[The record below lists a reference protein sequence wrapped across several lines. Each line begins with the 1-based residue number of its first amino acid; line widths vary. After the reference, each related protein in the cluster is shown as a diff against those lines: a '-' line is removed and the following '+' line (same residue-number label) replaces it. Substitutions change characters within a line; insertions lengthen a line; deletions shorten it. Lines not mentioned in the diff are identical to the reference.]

1 MKLHTK
7 ILLGLA
13 LGAAAGVGANQ
24 FLPDAAWVSWF
35 ADNIA
40 NPVGQV
46 FLRMLLM
53 IVLPLVFASIAL
65 GVANMG
71 DLRSVGRVGGKTIG
85 YFLMSTA
92 ISAVIG
98 LTLVNTIRPGSGMP
112 PEMRQELFQT
122 YQGEAA
128 GLQARSE
135 IGFGIN
141 TFVNMVPRNPVE
153 AAANMDMLGV
163 IFFALMF
170 GAALT
175 LIAKERADPMIKF
188 LDALGEVVIKIIDF
202 AMKLAPYGVFGL
214 IFVVTSR
221 FGWHLLGQLGKYVL
235 VVLIGL
241 TIHAVITLSILVRTM
256 GGMSPLKFWKAARP
270 VIVTAFSTSSSAATL
285 PTNIQVAEQDLD
297 IPSKIA
303 GFVLPLGATMNMNG
317 TSLYEGVTVLFLAQV
332 FGVDLHLGQ
341 QIVVVLLSVI
351 MAVGAAGVPGG
362 SLPLI
367 MVVLASVGVPPEG
380 IAIILGVDRIL
391 DMSRTVLNTTGD
403 LSATVYVA
411 RSEGSRARKWVAGHS
426 DRRRDGEAANGS

>member
-7 ILLGLA
+7 ILIGLA
-13 LGAAAGVGANQ
+13 LGAGAGVTANQ
-24 FLPDAAWVSWF
+24 LLADAVWVQWF
-35 ADNIA
+35 ANNIA

-65 GVANMG
+65 GVAGMG
-71 DLRSVGRVGGKTIG
+71 DLRSVGRVGGKTIA

-98 LTLVNTIRPGSGMP
+98 LVLVNTFHPGAGMDP
-112 PEMRQELFQT
+112 AMRQQLFAT
-122 YQGEAA
+122 YQSEAA

-135 IGFGIN
+135 VGFGIN
-141 TFVNMVPRNPVE
+141 TFVNMVPRNPVQ
-153 AAANMDMLGV
+153 AAADMDMLGV

-175 LIAKERADPMIKF
+175 LIPKERAEPMIKV

-221 FGWHLLGQLGKYVL
+221 FGWNLLGQLGKYVL
-235 VVLIGL
+235 VVLVGL
-241 TIHAVITLSILVRTM
+241 TIHAVITLSVLVRTM

-270 VIVTAFSTSSSAATL
+270 VMVTAFSTSSSAATL
-285 PTNIQVAEQDLD
+285 PTNIQVAEQDLG

-317 TSLYEGVTVLFLAQV
+317 TALYEGVTVLFLAQV
-332 FGVDLHLGQ
+332 FGVDLNVGQ

-367 MVVLASVGVPPEG
+367 MVVLASVGVPAEG

-403 LSATVYVA
+403 LSAAVYIA
-411 RSEGSRARKWVAGHS
+411 RSEGGRG
-426 DRRRDGEAANGS
+426 

>member
-7 ILLGLA
+7 ILLGLG
-13 LGAAAGVGANQ
+13 LGAAAGVSANQ
-24 FLPDAAWVSWF
+24 FLPDAAWVAWF

-98 LTLVNTIRPGSGMP
+98 LTLVNTMRPGAGMP

-128 GLQARSE
+128 GLQAKSE
-135 IGFGIN
+135 VGFGIN
-141 TFVNMVPRNPVE
+141 TFVDMVPRNPVE

-256 GGMSPLKFWKAARP
+256 GRMSPLKFWKAARP

-285 PTNIQVAEQDLD
+285 PTNIQVAEQDLG

-332 FGVDLHLGQ
+332 FGVHLGLGQ
-341 QIVVVLLSVI
+341 QIVVVFLSVI

-411 RSEGSRARKWVAGHS
+411 RSEGGRVQAVG
-426 DRRRDGEAANGS
+426 GGS

>member
-7 ILLGLA
+7 ILLGLG
-13 LGAAAGVGANQ
+13 LGAAAGVSANQ
-24 FLPDAAWVSWF
+24 FLPDAAWVAWF

-98 LTLVNTIRPGSGMP
+98 LTLVNTMRPGAGMP

-128 GLQARSE
+128 GLQAKSE
-135 IGFGIN
+135 VGFGIN
-141 TFVNMVPRNPVE
+141 TFVDMVPRNPVE

-256 GGMSPLKFWKAARP
+256 GRMSPLKFWKAARP

-285 PTNIQVAEQDLD
+285 PTNIQVAEQDLG

-332 FGVDLHLGQ
+332 FGVHLGLGQ
-341 QIVVVLLSVI
+341 QIVVVFLSVI

-411 RSEGSRARKWVAGHS
+411 RSEGGRSRRWVAGQQ
-426 DRRRDGEAANGS
+426 E

>member
-13 LGAAAGVGANQ
+13 LGAGAGVSANQ
-24 FLPDAAWVSWF
+24 FLPDAAWVAWF

-98 LTLVNTIRPGSGMP
+98 LTLVNTVRPGAGMP

-128 GLQARSE
+128 GLQAKSE
-135 IGFGIN
+135 VGFGIN
-141 TFVNMVPRNPVE
+141 TFVDMVPRNPVE

-235 VVLIGL
+235 VVLVGL

-256 GGMSPLKFWKAARP
+256 GRMSPLKFWKAARP

-332 FGVDLHLGQ
+332 FGVHLGLGQ
-341 QIVVVLLSVI
+341 QIVVVFLSVI

-411 RSEGSRARKWVAGHS
+411 RSEGGRSRRWVAGQQ
-426 DRRRDGEAANGS
+426 DRRQDG